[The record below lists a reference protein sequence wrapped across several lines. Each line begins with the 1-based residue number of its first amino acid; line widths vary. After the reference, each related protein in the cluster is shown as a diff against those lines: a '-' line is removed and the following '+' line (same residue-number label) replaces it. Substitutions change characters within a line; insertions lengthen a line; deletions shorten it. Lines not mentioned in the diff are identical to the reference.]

1 MRKVLTI
8 VLVLVAVL
16 FVFMGMR
23 WLVDPS
29 GIAPEF
35 GFLLGDGLGRSSQIG
50 DFAAFF
56 LTMGLCIL
64 LGVVNRQPIWF
75 YPPAM
80 LLLLAAVGRLLAWVL
95 HDAAFAG
102 SMIGFE
108 VVVGLMMLA
117 GSRWLPKRD

>member
-1 MRKVLTI
+1 MVLKI
-8 VLVLVAVL
+8 VLILVAVL

-35 GFLLGDGLGRSSQIG
+35 GFLLGEGLGRSSQIG

-108 VVVGLMMLA
+108 VGVGLLMLA
-117 GSRWLPKRD
+117 GSRWLPKSD

>member
-1 MRKVLTI
+1 MVLKI

-35 GFLLGDGLGRSSQIG
+35 GFLLGEGLGRSSQIG

-108 VVVGLMMLA
+108 VGVGLLMLT
-117 GSRWLPKRD
+117 GSRWLPKSD

>member
-1 MRKVLTI
+1 MVLKI

-35 GFLLGDGLGRSSQIG
+35 GFLLGEGLGRSSQIG

-108 VVVGLMMLA
+108 VGVGLLMLA
-117 GSRWLPKRD
+117 GSRWLPKSD